1 MDNTLPKICTA
12 PFSSVLIDI
21 NKNIKPCNQ
30 YAEGP
35 MRNSQEEFIRDEYVP
50 GNLNDSTLRDVL
62 NNDRYTTLKKNMHE
76 GVVPKGCEWC
86 LQREKETGFSQRQAF
101 MPPGAET
108 FSDNKNT
115 SYNGRLYYEDWYKGI
130 TVLELDTSNIC
141 NLTCAGCDSFFSSMW
156 KPIEDAIIPE
166 DNNRFYMKEKPYRNV
181 PYEFHIGNKLINQ
194 LAGINLSYLKRVIYK
209 GGEPFLNKDMIIS
222 LRYFDRIGVLPNL
235 TIGITTNGT
244 VANPHITRLLDRAK
258 RVEIVLSVDG
268 VDKVNRYIRHSP
280 ANLSSTLNLINFCN
294 QFHNSSRYVIS
305 MMPTVMVYNIFS
317 LDKLLD
323 WWLFEMKPRYDNAGI
338 KTISP
343 VFYSSHFL
351 RNKTWLTL
359 RTLQPHTIK
368 QLIKYYEEKSKDPK
382 YKNVNKDSNI
392 KSHSNPFENLIH
404 VLKNTVY
411 GGDMLHDR
419 MVKYTKDMDAIKGQN
434 VLDAVPELK
443 KEMVYLT
450 VKYPGAHEV
459 KLQEHVYTR
468 FEIFCNKIK
477 QRFADNNTYVTDL
490 GSIRDP
496 K

>member
-35 MRNSQEEFIRDEYVP
+35 DMRSTVGDHNRDEYIP
-50 GNLNDSTLRDVL
+50 GNLKQSILRDVL
-62 NNDRYTTLKKNMHE
+62 NSDRYTKLKKDMHD

-108 FSDNKNT
+108 YSNNKNT
-115 SYNGRLYYEDWYKGI
+115 SYNGRLYHEDWYKGI
-130 TVLELDTSNIC
+130 TVLEIDTSNIC

-156 KPIEDAIIPE
+156 KIIEDEIIPD
-166 DNNRFYMKEKPYRNV
+166 DNNRFYMHDKPYRNI
-181 PYEFHIGNKLINQ
+181 PYEFHIGNKLISQ
-194 LAGINLSYLKRVIYK
+194 LAGVDLSYLKRVIYK
-209 GGEPFLNKDMIIS
+209 GGEPFLNKDMLIS

-235 TIGITTNGT
+235 TVGITTNGT
-244 VANPHITRLLDRAK
+244 VVNPQITRLLDRAK

-268 VDKVNRYIRHSP
+268 PDKVNRYIRHSP
-280 ANLSSTLNLINFCN
+280 NSISSTTNLVDFCN
-294 QFHNSSRYVIS
+294 QFHTNRVVIS
-305 MMPTVMVYNIFS
+305 MMPTIMVYNIFS

-338 KTISP
+338 NTISP

-351 RNKTWLTL
+351 RNKAWLTL
-359 RTLQPHTIK
+359 RTLQPRTIQ
-368 QLIKYYEEKSKDPK
+368 QLIQYYETRSKDPK
-382 YKNVNKDSNI
+382 YKNINKNSII
-392 KSHSNPFENLIH
+392 KSDSNPFENLIH
-404 VLKNTVY
+404 VLKNTEY
-411 GGDMLHDR
+411 GGDMLHDQ
-419 MVKYTKDMDAIKGQN
+419 MVKYTKDMDAIKGQC

-443 KEMVYLT
+443 NEMMYLT
-450 VKYPGAHEV
+450 VKYPRSREIQ
-459 KLQEHVYTR
+459 LQEMKYTR

-490 GSIRDP
+490 GSIHDP